1 MHILNRKTATF
12 SLTLALLAGV
22 GVGVA
27 TESSTSAGWA
37 FGSVTFLAAA
47 AWGAR
52 GPIRRLLAVRNPLSP
67 EAARWLQ
74 ADFPFYRFL
83 EKARFERDVKIILAE
98 WTFEGVADVDVTDA
112 LKTAV
117 AAGAAL
123 LLHGR
128 PEWEWPVRQAIL
140 FYPDYF
146 DDTYAAGE
154 GGEFEGMAH
163 AQGPVIFTAESVRQG
178 WKHPA
183 DGHNVVLHEMAHL
196 LDYENAFADGA
207 PSLVASESLAAWREL
222 VRREIRRIR
231 IGRSMLRRYAA
242 RDPAELFAVAV
253 ENFFE
258 RPELMA
264 QRHPELFAALRNIFQ
279 IDPLAWKP

>member
-1 MHILNRKTATF
+1 MRILNRKTATF
-12 SLTLALLAGV
+12 SLTLALLTGA

-27 TESSTSAGWA
+27 TEPSTSAGWA
-37 FGSVTFLAAA
+37 FGCAAFLLTAG
-47 AWGAR
+47 WGAR
-52 GPIRRLLAVRNPLSP
+52 SPIRRLLAVRRPLSP
-67 EAARWLQ
+67 EAARWLR
-74 ADFPFYRFL
+74 AEFPFYRFL
-83 EKARFERDVKIILAE
+83 EQARLERDIKILLAE
-98 WTFEGVADVDVTDA
+98 WTFEGVADVEVTDA

-128 PEWEWPVRQAIL
+128 PDWEWPARHAIL
-140 FYPDYF
+140 FYPDCF

-154 GGEFEGMAH
+154 EGEFDGMAH
-163 AQGPVIFTAESVRQG
+163 AQGPVIFVAESVRQG

-196 LDYENAFADGA
+196 LDYESAFADGA
-207 PSLVASESLAAWREL
+207 PSLVASESLKAWREL

-258 RPELMA
+258 RPERMA
-264 QRHPELFAALRNIFQ
+264 ERHPELFAALRNIFR
-279 IDPLAWKP
+279 IDPLAWRT

>member
-1 MHILNRKTATF
+1 MF
-12 SLTLALLAGV
+12 SLTLALLTGV

-27 TESSTSAGWA
+27 TEPSTSAGWA
-37 FGSVTFLAAA
+37 FGGVTFLAAA

-52 GPIRRLLAVRNPLSP
+52 SPIRRFLAVRKPLSP
-67 EAARWLQ
+67 EAAGWLR
-74 ADFPFYRFL
+74 AEFPFYRWL
-83 EKARFERDVKIILAE
+83 EQARFERDIKIILAE
-98 WTFEGVADVDVTDA
+98 WTFEGVADVELTDE

-128 PEWEWPVRQAIL
+128 PEWEWPVRHAIL

-154 GGEFEGMAH
+154 EGEFEGMAH
-163 AQGPVIFTAESVRQG
+163 AQGPVIFAAESVRQG
-178 WKHPA
+178 WRRPA
-183 DGHNVVLHEMAHL
+183 DGNNVVLHEMAHL

-207 PSLVASESLAAWREL
+207 PSLVASESFSAWREL

-264 QRHPELFAALRNIFQ
+264 RKHPELFAALRNIFQ
-279 IDPLAWKP
+279 IDPLAWRM